1 MLGKNT
7 AMGRRNRRQVTEQR
21 ELRAT
26 SNQTIELWQGV
37 SYVVRQLNGSG
48 STKTYRCP
56 GCDHE
61 VRPATAHVVVWPE
74 GDEDADHRRHW
85 HKVCWQHRDNRR
97 VTQHRGGAPR
107 F

>member
-1 MLGKNT
+1 
-7 AMGRRNRRQVTEQR
+7 MGRRNRRQVTEQR

-26 SNQTIELWQGV
+26 SNQTIEDWQGI
-37 SYVVRQLNGSG
+37 SYVVRQLSGSG

-85 HKVCWQHRDNRR
+85 HKVCWQHRNKRR
-97 VTQHRGGAPR
+97 ATQHRGGAPR